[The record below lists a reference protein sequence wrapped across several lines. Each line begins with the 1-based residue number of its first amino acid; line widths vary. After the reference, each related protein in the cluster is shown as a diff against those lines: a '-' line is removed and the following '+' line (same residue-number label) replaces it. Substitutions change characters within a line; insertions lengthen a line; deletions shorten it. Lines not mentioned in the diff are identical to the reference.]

1 MDVANFDQGGL
12 FGDEEDVT
20 FEEEEAAL
28 NGFEVSFEAWVSVS
42 SRGSLECH
50 FQANFEG
57 WTDLWKL
64 PKPII
69 FLPANARKTLDTT
82 SYVGS
87 S

>member
-1 MDVANFDQGGL
+1 L

-20 FEEEEAAL
+20 FEEEEVAL
-28 NGFEVSFEAWVSVS
+28 NGFEVSFETWVSVS
-42 SRGSLECH
+42 ARGSLECH
-50 FQANFEG
+50 FQLIEG

-64 PKPII
+64 PEPII